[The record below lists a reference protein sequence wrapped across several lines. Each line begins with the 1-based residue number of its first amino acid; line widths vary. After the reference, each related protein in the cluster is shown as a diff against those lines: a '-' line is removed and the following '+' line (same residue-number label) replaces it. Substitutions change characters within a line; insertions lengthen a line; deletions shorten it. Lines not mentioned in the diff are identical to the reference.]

1 MQLQSIL
8 PVPPVVF
15 RGLLRGEVGH
25 LRLGG
30 VDEKI
35 REHGWGGVER
45 RYRLGEDRMMLRFVF
60 GELRFILRGSR
71 LEVVEILFVH
81 GII

>member
-1 MQLQSIL
+1 MQLQSVF

-35 REHGWGGVER
+35 GEHGWGGVEG
-45 RYRLGEDRMMLRFVF
+45 RYRLGVDRMMLRFVF
-60 GELRFILRGSR
+60 GEFRFVLRGSG
-71 LEVVEILFVH
+71 LEVVEVLFVH